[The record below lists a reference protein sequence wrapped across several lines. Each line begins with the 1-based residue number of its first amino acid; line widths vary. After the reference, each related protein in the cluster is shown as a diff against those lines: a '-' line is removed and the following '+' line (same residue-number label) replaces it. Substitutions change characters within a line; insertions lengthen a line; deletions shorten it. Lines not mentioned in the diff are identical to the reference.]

1 MRPLIASLAL
11 LLALAHAAT
20 AQPLTAIT
28 GATLIDV
35 SAHGASTH
43 DLSNAVVLMQGGRII
58 AAGPAATTKV
68 PTNAQR
74 IDRPGR
80 FIIPGLVDGFAGL
93 QSQAEANA
101 MLYEGV
107 TSVVVSQDDRRGHLF
122 RQANPAPH
130 LYQLDSAGST
140 DDWSLLRD
148 MPAWRDRLADHGK
161 SVELSP
167 DDTSAQLSATAARGT
182 RVIWIGWNITP
193 ENARLI
199 IAQSHALHMVAYG
212 EFIATPYA
220 AGIADSVDALL
231 HMSRYELG
239 LVQSPVIVNLGSHV
253 VAEPAGGTSERAAY
267 SAAEAVQPDD
277 PRVTAYGDRL
287 ARANVALIPTFSLF
301 YLLLPDHRNLWHEP
315 AAKILDP
322 AAMTLA
328 PNPATGEFDLPSPAR
343 TRQEIRAR
351 HLWAL
356 NAALQARH
364 PTYLAASG
372 ATTLGAMPGISM
384 HVELSLLVRLGL
396 TPRQALAAATSNYA
410 DKFGWR
416 ELGEVAPGRRA
427 DLLILSSDPTRDIA
441 NTHQIEDVVLAGQ
454 DLGRVAL
461 LKK

>member
-1 MRPLIASLAL
+1 V
-11 LLALAHAAT
+11 
-20 AQPLTAIT
+20 TAIT

-43 DLSNAVVLMQGGRII
+43 DVANAVVLIQGGRII

-68 PTNAQR
+68 PNGAQR

-130 LYQLDSAGST
+130 TYLLDSAGST

-148 MPAWRDRLADHGK
+148 MPAWHDRLADHGK
-161 SVELSP
+161 SAELSP
-167 DDTSAQLSATAARGT
+167 DDTSAQLKATAARGT
-182 RVIWIGWNITP
+182 RVIWLGWNITP
-193 ENARLI
+193 ENARAI
-199 IAQSHALHMVAYG
+199 IAQSHAHHMVTYG

-220 AGIADSVDALL
+220 AGIADGVDALL

-239 LVQSPVIVNLGSHV
+239 LVQSPVTVTLGSHV
-253 VAEPAGGTSERAAY
+253 VAEPAGGMSEKAAY
-267 SAAEAVQPDD
+267 SAAEAVQAGD

-301 YLLLPDHRNLWHEP
+301 YLLLPGHRNLWHEP
-315 AAKILDP
+315 AATILDP
-322 AAMTLA
+322 GSMTLA
-328 PNPATGEFDLPSPAR
+328 PNPATGEFDLPPQAR
-343 TRQEIRAR
+343 ARQEIRAR

-356 NAALQARH
+356 NTALQAGH
-364 PTYLAASG
+364 PIYLAASG
-372 ATTLGAMPGISM
+372 AATLGAMPGISM

-416 ELGEVAPGRRA
+416 ELGEVASGRRA
-427 DLLILSSDPTRDIA
+427 DLLILSADPTQDIA
-441 NTHQIEDVVLAGQ
+441 STDRIEDVVLAGHE
-454 DLGRVAL
+454 LNRAAL

>member
-1 MRPLIASLAL
+1 MRPLIPSLAL
-11 LLALAHAAT
+11 LLALPHGAR
-20 AQPLTAIT
+20 AQPVTAIT

-43 DLSNAVVLMQGGRII
+43 DVPNAVVLMQGGRII

-68 PTNAQR
+68 PNGAQR

-80 FIIPGLVDGFAGL
+80 FIIPGLVDGFAGM

-122 RQANPAPH
+122 RQADPAPH
-130 LYQLDSAGST
+130 LYPLDSAGST

-148 MPAWRDRLADHGK
+148 MPAWHDRLAEHGM
-161 SVELSP
+161 SVELSL
-167 DDTSAQLSATAARGT
+167 DDTSVQLTATAARGT
-182 RVIWIGWNITP
+182 RVIWLGWDITP
-193 ENARLI
+193 ENARHI
-199 IAQSHALHMVAYG
+199 IAQSHALHMVTYG
-212 EFIATPYA
+212 EFIATPYP
-220 AGIADSVDALL
+220 AGMADGVDALL

-239 LVQSPVIVNLGSHV
+239 LVQSPVTVNLGSHV
-253 VAEPAGGTSERAAY
+253 VAEPAGGTSEKAAY

-277 PRVTAYGDRL
+277 PRVAAYGDRL

-301 YLLLPDHRNLWHEP
+301 YLLLPDHRNLWREP

-322 AAMTLA
+322 GSMTLA
-328 PNPATGEFDLPSPAR
+328 PNPATGEFDLPPAAR
-343 TRQEIRAR
+343 GRQEIRAR
-351 HLWAL
+351 LLWAQ
-356 NAALQARH
+356 NTALQARH
-364 PTYLAASG
+364 PVYLAASG

-410 DKFGWR
+410 EKFGWR
-416 ELGEVAPGRRA
+416 ELGEVTPGRRA
-427 DLLILSSDPTRDIA
+427 DLLILSGDPTRDIA
-441 NTHQIEDVVLAGQ
+441 NADQIEDVVLAGHE
-454 DLGRVAL
+454 LSRSAL